1 MKMDNEIIIASGN
14 KGKIKEAQDI
24 LAEYKILPIK
34 ELGID
39 IEDVTKSGKGSELV
53 VSKTKWGAENVE
65 LGGMTRDVNTL
76 AGCIN
81 KVHDLMGMIITS
93 KNNSQV

>member
-34 ELGID
+34 ER
-39 IEDVTKSGKGSELV
+39 TKVDRKSIAMDKR
-53 VSKTKWGAENVE
+53 W
-65 LGGMTRDVNTL
+65 
-76 AGCIN
+76 C
-81 KVHDLMGMIITS
+81 
-93 KNNSQV
+93 